1 MYTKTFVD
9 VVSVGAVV
17 VAADAGRV
25 LLKYW
30 QQIAAWGTLYV

>member
-1 MYTKTFVD
+1 MYTKTFVY

-25 LLKYW
+25 LKYW